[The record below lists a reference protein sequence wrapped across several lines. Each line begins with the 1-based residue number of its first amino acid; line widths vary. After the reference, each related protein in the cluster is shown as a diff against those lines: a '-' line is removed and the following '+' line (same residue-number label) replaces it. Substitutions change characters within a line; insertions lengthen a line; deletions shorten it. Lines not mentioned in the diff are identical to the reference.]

1 MLNISLLQA
10 GNIYI
15 ADYAVL
21 EGVQAN
27 ATDPD
32 TQQYL
37 AAPFCLLYKNSQ
49 NEIIPIAIQLS
60 RQTTAGVGN
69 TVFLPSDNQYDWML
83 AKMWVKCSDFNVH
96 QLETHLLRTHLTSEV
111 FAIAMYRQLSA
122 VHPIYK

>member
-1 MLNISLLQA
+1 MNRIEILQGPILNVSLLQA

-15 ADYAVL
+15 ADYAIL

-49 NEIIPIAIQLS
+49 NEILPIAIQVP
-60 RQTTAGVGN
+60 AEIMKEN
-69 TVFLPSDNQYDWML
+69 
-83 AKMWVKCSDFNVH
+83 
-96 QLETHLLRTHLTSEV
+96 RT
-111 FAIAMYRQLSA
+111 
-122 VHPIYK
+122 

>member
-1 MLNISLLQA
+1 MVNSDVNRIEILQCPILNVSLLQA

-15 ADYAVL
+15 ADYAIL

-49 NEIIPIAIQLS
+49 NEILPIAIQVPAEIMKENS
-60 RQTTAGVGN
+60 T
-69 TVFLPSDNQYDWML
+69 
-83 AKMWVKCSDFNVH
+83 
-96 QLETHLLRTHLTSEV
+96 
-111 FAIAMYRQLSA
+111 
-122 VHPIYK
+122 